1 MAWSPKQA
9 RVPLFAALGQTPERS
24 RIATMKRNWA
34 VKTGDEDVPGSGH
47 VQRGLRDGLAGHGDV
62 DLERDADLVL

>member
-1 MAWSPKQA
+1 
-9 RVPLFAALGQTPERS
+9 
-24 RIATMKRNWA
+24 MKRNWA